1 MDARAPAPWAEGLA
15 SKRCLDRTP
24 HGRWQAVSQ
33 EDSLETSIG
42 VFTSRDRAEEAI
54 KELIEKKV
62 PENEIVFLTGSENE
76 ATSMAKELGAYAGG
90 FLGGTVGLS
99 AAVVAATLLVIPGI
113 GPVFALGA
121 GASALMGYL
130 GATAG
135 SKAGKAAT
143 QGDAVAPTAGTGAAE
158 DTALF
163 ADALKKGRSLIVVRT
178 ESRETS
184 KVATEILDRIGMNI
198 QGGGLN
204 KLRHATRQV
213 QDVVIIDCAGRITV
227 GEGNIQLREAIQG
240 LISQGNHRLIL
251 NLVELEFIDSAGI
264 GELVRAHTTLRKQG
278 GHLKLLNPHKKVH
291 DLLRATML
299 TSVFDIHTDE
309 GTAVKSF
316 QTSRSSGAQ

>member
-1 MDARAPAPWAEGLA
+1 M
-15 SKRCLDRTP
+15 
-24 HGRWQAVSQ
+24 
-33 EDSLETSIG
+33 ETSIG
-42 VFTSRDRAEEAI
+42 VFGSRDRAEEAI
-54 KELIEKKV
+54 KELIQKKV
-62 PENEIVFLTGSENE
+62 PESEMVFLTSSENE

-99 AAVVAATLLVIPGI
+99 AAVAAATLLVIPGI

-121 GASALMGYL
+121 GATALMGYL
-130 GATAG
+130 GAGAGAKVGKTA
-135 SKAGKAAT
+135 A
-143 QGDAVAPTAGTGAAE
+143 QGDSTAPTSGTGAAE

-163 ADALKKGRSLIVVRT
+163 AEALKRGRSLVVVRT
-178 ESRETS
+178 ESQETS
-184 KVATEILDRIGMNI
+184 KVASEILDRIGMSI
-198 QGGGLN
+198 QGKGLN
-204 KLRHATRQV
+204 KLRHSTRQV
-213 QDVVIIDCAGRITV
+213 GEVIIIDCAGRITV

-240 LISQGNHRLIL
+240 LIAQGRNKLIL

-316 QTSRSSGAQ
+316 DGTRASGA

>member
-1 MDARAPAPWAEGLA
+1 M
-15 SKRCLDRTP
+15 
-24 HGRWQAVSQ
+24 
-33 EDSLETSIG
+33 ETSIG
-42 VFTSRDRAEEAI
+42 VFASRDRAEEAI

-62 PENEIVFLTGSENE
+62 PENEIVFLTSSEND
-76 ATSMAKELGAYAGG
+76 ATSLAKELGAYAGG

-130 GATAG
+130 GASAG
-135 SKAGKAAT
+135 SKVGKAAT
-143 QGDAVAPTAGTGAAE
+143 QGDTTAPTASIGASE
-158 DTALF
+158 DIALF
-163 ADALKKGRSLIVVRT
+163 AEALKRGRSLVVVRT
-178 ESRETS
+178 ESRETC
-184 KVATEILDRIGMNI
+184 KVASGILDRIGMSI
-198 QGGGLN
+198 QGSGLN
-204 KLRHATRQV
+204 KLRHSTRQV
-213 QDVVIIDCAGRITV
+213 QDVIIIDCAGRITV

-240 LISQGNHRLIL
+240 LIGQGKQKLIL

-299 TSVFDIHTDE
+299 TAVFDIHTDE

-316 QTSRSSGAQ
+316 EGARATGA

>member
-1 MDARAPAPWAEGLA
+1 MA
-15 SKRCLDRTP
+15 SSFP
-24 HGRWQAVSQ
+24 GGFM
-33 EDSLETSIG
+33 ETSIG
-42 VFTSRDRAEEAI
+42 VFASRDRAEEAI
-54 KELIEKKV
+54 KELIEKKI
-62 PENEIVFLTGSENE
+62 PENEIVFLTSSENE

-99 AAVVAATLLVIPGI
+99 AAVAAATLLVIPGI

-130 GATAG
+130 GASAGAKVGKTASQG
-135 SKAGKAAT
+135 DTTAAT
-143 QGDAVAPTAGTGAAE
+143 SGTGATE

-163 ADALKKGRSLIVVRT
+163 AETLKRGRSLVVVRT
-178 ESRETS
+178 ESQETS
-184 KVATEILDRIGMNI
+184 KVASEILDRIGMSI
-198 QGGGLN
+198 QGSGLN
-204 KLRHATRQV
+204 KLRHSTRQLE
-213 QDVVIIDCAGRITV
+213 DVIIIDCAGRITV

-240 LISQGNHRLIL
+240 LIAQGKNKLIL

-309 GTAVKSF
+309 DTAVKSF
-316 QTSRSSGAQ
+316 AGARASGA

>member
-1 MDARAPAPWAEGLA
+1 M
-15 SKRCLDRTP
+15 
-24 HGRWQAVSQ
+24 
-33 EDSLETSIG
+33 ETSIG
-42 VFTSRDRAEEAI
+42 VFGSRDRAEEAI
-54 KELIEKKV
+54 KELIQNKV
-62 PENEIVFLTGSENE
+62 PENEMVFLTSSENE

-99 AAVVAATLLVIPGI
+99 AAVAAATLLVIPGI

-121 GASALMGYL
+121 GATALMGYL
-130 GATAG
+130 GAGAGAKVGKTA
-135 SKAGKAAT
+135 A
-143 QGDAVAPTAGTGAAE
+143 QGDTTAPTSGTGASE
-158 DTALF
+158 DAALF
-163 ADALKKGRSLIVVRT
+163 AEALKRGRSLVVVRT
-178 ESRETS
+178 ESQETS
-184 KVATEILDRIGMNI
+184 KVASEILDRIGMSI
-198 QGGGLN
+198 QGKGLN
-204 KLRHATRQV
+204 KLRHSTRQV
-213 QDVVIIDCAGRITV
+213 EEVIIIDCAGRITV

-240 LISQGNHRLIL
+240 LIAQGRNKLIL

-316 QTSRSSGAQ
+316 DGVRASGA

>member
-1 MDARAPAPWAEGLA
+1 M
-15 SKRCLDRTP
+15 
-24 HGRWQAVSQ
+24 
-33 EDSLETSIG
+33 ETSIG
-42 VFTSRDRAEEAI
+42 VFGSRDRAEEAI
-54 KELIEKKV
+54 KELIQNKV
-62 PENEIVFLTGSENE
+62 PESEMVFLTSSENE

-99 AAVVAATLLVIPGI
+99 AAVAAATLLVIPGI

-121 GASALMGYL
+121 GATALMGYL
-130 GATAG
+130 GAGAGAKVGKTA
-135 SKAGKAAT
+135 A
-143 QGDAVAPTAGTGAAE
+143 QGDSTAPTSGTGASE

-163 ADALKKGRSLIVVRT
+163 AEALKRGRSLVVVRT
-178 ESRETS
+178 ESQETS
-184 KVATEILDRIGMNI
+184 KVASEILDRIGMSI
-198 QGGGLN
+198 QGKGLN
-204 KLRHATRQV
+204 KLRHSTRQV
-213 QDVVIIDCAGRITV
+213 EEVIIIDCAGRITV
-227 GEGNIQLREAIQG
+227 GEGNIQLREAIQA
-240 LISQGNHRLIL
+240 LIAQGRNKLIL

-316 QTSRSSGAQ
+316 DGTRASGA

>member
-1 MDARAPAPWAEGLA
+1 M
-15 SKRCLDRTP
+15 
-24 HGRWQAVSQ
+24 
-33 EDSLETSIG
+33 ETSIG

-54 KELIEKKV
+54 KELIDKKV
-62 PENEIVFLTGSENE
+62 PENEIVFLTSSENE
-76 ATSMAKELGAYAGG
+76 ATSMAKELGKYAGG

-99 AAVVAATLLVIPGI
+99 AAVAAATLLVIPGI

-130 GATAG
+130 GAGAGAKIGKSASEGDTTAP
-135 SKAGKAAT
+135 S
-143 QGDAVAPTAGTGAAE
+143 AGTGAAE

-163 ADALKKGRSLIVVRT
+163 AEALKRGRSLVVVRT
-178 ESRETS
+178 ESQEAS
-184 KVATEILDRIGMNI
+184 KVASEILDRIGMSI
-198 QGGGLN
+198 QGTGLN
-204 KLRHATRQV
+204 RLRHSTRQV
-213 QDVVIIDCAGRITV
+213 EDVIIIDCAGRITV

-240 LISQGNHRLIL
+240 LISQGKNKLIL
-251 NLVELEFIDSAGI
+251 NIVELEFIDSAGI

-299 TSVFDIHTDE
+299 TSVFEIHTDE

-316 QTSRSSGAQ
+316 QSSRTSGAN

>member
-1 MDARAPAPWAEGLA
+1 M
-15 SKRCLDRTP
+15 
-24 HGRWQAVSQ
+24 
-33 EDSLETSIG
+33 ETSIG
-42 VFTSRDRAEEAI
+42 VFGSRDRAEEAI
-54 KELIEKKV
+54 KELIQNKV
-62 PENEIVFLTGSENE
+62 PENEMVFLTSSENE

-99 AAVVAATLLVIPGI
+99 AAVAAATLLVIPGI

-121 GASALMGYL
+121 GATALMGYL
-130 GATAG
+130 GAGAGAKVGKTA
-135 SKAGKAAT
+135 A
-143 QGDAVAPTAGTGAAE
+143 QGDTTAPTSGTGASE

-163 ADALKKGRSLIVVRT
+163 AEALKRGRSLVVVRT
-178 ESRETS
+178 ESQETS
-184 KVATEILDRIGMNI
+184 KVASEILDRIGMSI
-198 QGGGLN
+198 QGKGLN
-204 KLRHATRQV
+204 KLRHSTRQV
-213 QDVVIIDCAGRITV
+213 EEVIIIDCAGRITV
-227 GEGNIQLREAIQG
+227 GEGNIQLREAIQA
-240 LISQGNHRLIL
+240 LIAQGRNKLIL

-316 QTSRSSGAQ
+316 DGTRASGA

>member
-1 MDARAPAPWAEGLA
+1 M
-15 SKRCLDRTP
+15 
-24 HGRWQAVSQ
+24 
-33 EDSLETSIG
+33 ETSIG
-42 VFTSRDRAEEAI
+42 VFASRDRAEEAI
-54 KELIEKKV
+54 KELIQKKV
-62 PENEIVFLTGSENE
+62 PENEIVFLTSSENE
-76 ATSMAKELGAYAGG
+76 ATSLAKELGAYAGG

-130 GATAG
+130 GASAG
-135 SKAGKAAT
+135 SKVGKAAT
-143 QGDAVAPTAGTGAAE
+143 QGDTTAPTAGTGVSE
-158 DTALF
+158 DIALF
-163 ADALKKGRSLIVVRT
+163 AEALKRGRSLVVVRT
-178 ESRETS
+178 ESQETS
-184 KVATEILDRIGMNI
+184 KVASEILDRIGMSI
-198 QGGGLN
+198 QGTGLN
-204 KLRHATRQV
+204 KLRHSTRQV
-213 QDVVIIDCAGRITV
+213 QDVIIIDCAGRITV

-240 LISQGNHRLIL
+240 LIGQGKHKLIL

-316 QTSRSSGAQ
+316 EGARATGA